1 MVAKMA
7 EHSADD
13 AGPRPDET
21 TDDRPGEAEL
31 SANVIAARR
40 AADAHAEHIGA
51 AIDALIEVV
60 LANCRIALDALGAQ
74 HAFLADHSDLDLD
87 GGTRWAARWQ
97 LAAAAIA
104 YAHALVDLSAR
115 GYVDAALPVSRTL
128 YEALG
133 VLGVINDDAEQT
145 ILTRWLEDREVE
157 PKKVR
162 AAAERQ
168 AERALDEVAAQ
179 GADLVGAGVKQ
190 SIEQMY
196 SLHSD
201 VSHIRRSGVVG
212 MVSKQLRQAVY
223 GPHPDPMQR
232 AAGVASTVLSIE
244 ATIIGVGDALS
255 AFYGGPY
262 YQQVIMPIQRGL
274 MQSAAQLMAVTD
286 I

>member
-1 MVAKMA
+1 MA
-7 EHSADD
+7 EHSADYAD
-13 AGPRPDET
+13 PRSDET

-31 SANVIAARR
+31 SSNVIAARF
-40 AADAHAEHIGA
+40 AANAHAETIGA
-51 AIDALIEVV
+51 AIDAQMEVA
-60 LANCRIALDALGAQ
+60 LANCRIALDALAAQ
-74 HAFLADHSDLDLD
+74 HAYLADHSDLDLE

-104 YAHALVDLSAR
+104 YAHALVDLSAQ

-128 YEALG
+128 HEALG

-168 AERALDEVAAQ
+168 ANRAFDEAAAQ
-179 GADLVGAGVKQ
+179 GVDLVGAGIKQ
-190 SIEQMY
+190 SMEQMY
-196 SLHSD
+196 SLLSD
-201 VSHIRRSGVVG
+201 VSHIRRSGVVSV
-212 MVSKQLRQAVY
+212 VSTKLRQAVY

-232 AAGVASTVLSIE
+232 ATGAASTVLSIE

-262 YQQVIMPIQRGL
+262 YRQVIMPIQHGL
-274 MQSAAQLMAVTD
+274 MKSAAQLMAITD

>member
-13 AGPRPDET
+13 ADPRPDEM
-21 TDDRPGEAEL
+21 TDDPGEAEL
-31 SANVIAARR
+31 SAKVIAARYP
-40 AADAHAEHIGA
+40 ADAHAEHIAA
-51 AIDALIEVV
+51 AIDAQIEVV
-60 LANCRIALDALGAQ
+60 LANCRVALDALAAQ

-97 LAAAAIA
+97 LAAAAIT

-115 GYVDAALPVSRTL
+115 GYVDATLPVSRTL
-128 YEALG
+128 HEALG

-145 ILTRWLEDREVE
+145 ILTRWLEDSEVE

-168 AERALDEVAAQ
+168 AKRALEEAAAR
-179 GADLVGAGVKQ
+179 GVDLVGAGVKDPM
-190 SIEQMY
+190 EQMY
-196 SLHSD
+196 SVLSD
-201 VSHIRRSGVVG
+201 VSHIRQSGL
-212 MVSKQLRQAVY
+212 VSMLCKQLRQAVY

-244 ATIIGVGDALS
+244 ATIISVGDALA
-255 AFYGGPY
+255 AFYGAPY
-262 YQQVIMPIQRGL
+262 YRQVITPIQDGL
-274 MQSAAQLMAVTD
+274 MHSAGQLMAITA

>member
-1 MVAKMA
+1 MA
-7 EHSADD
+7 ERCADD
-13 AGPRPDET
+13 SDPGMYEA
-21 TDDRPGEAEL
+21 TDDRPGAAEL
-31 SANVIAARR
+31 SADVIAARR
-40 AADAHAEHIGA
+40 SADAQAEDLGA
-51 AIDALIEVV
+51 AIDAQIEVV
-60 LANCRIALDALGAQ
+60 VANCRIALDVLATK
-74 HAFLADHSDLDLD
+74 HAYLADHSDLNLD

-104 YAHALVDLSAR
+104 YASALVDLSAR

-128 YEALG
+128 NEALG

-168 AERALDEVAAQ
+168 AKRAREEAAAQ
-179 GADLVGAGVKQ
+179 GVELGGAGVRQ
-190 SIEQMY
+190 PMEEMY
-196 SLHSD
+196 SLLSD

-223 GPHPDPMQR
+223 GPHPNPMQR

-244 ATIIGVGDALS
+244 ASIIGVGEALS

-262 YQQVIMPIQRGL
+262 YRQVIMPIQDGL
-274 MQSAAQLMAVTD
+274 MQSAAQLMAITA

>member
-7 EHSADD
+7 ERSADD
-13 AGPRPDET
+13 ADPGPDET

-31 SANVIAARR
+31 SADVIAARC

-51 AIDALIEVV
+51 EIDAQIEVV
-60 LANCRIALDALGAQ
+60 LANCRIALDALAAQ
-74 HAFLADHSDLDLD
+74 HAYLADHSDLELD

-128 YEALG
+128 HEALG

-145 ILTRWLEDREVE
+145 ILTRWLEDREVV
-157 PKKVR
+157 PKKVQ

-168 AERALDEVAAQ
+168 AKRALEDAPAQ
-179 GADLVGAGVKQ
+179 GVDLGGVGVKQ
-190 SIEQMY
+190 PMEQIY
-196 SLHSD
+196 SLLSD

-212 MVSKQLRQAVY
+212 MVRKQLRQAVY
-223 GPHPDPMQR
+223 GPHPDSMQR

-244 ATIIGVGDALS
+244 ATIIGVGEALS

-262 YQQVIMPIQRGL
+262 YRQVIMPIQHGL
-274 MQSAAQLMAVTD
+274 MQSAAQLMAITD